1 MLVEVGWKP
10 SLYVGIDQTTEPVL
24 AIWVS
29 VGSGFQG
36 DGRVG
41 NEFCDADTYIMGWQR
56 PLGREQSGLKRRME
70 SVDIRQKQVWGG
82 NPMFYIERPL
92 SSSSYI
98 R

>member
-10 SLYVGIDQTTEPVL
+10 SFYVGIDQTTEPVL

-41 NEFCDADTYIMGWQR
+41 NEFCDADTYI
-56 PLGREQSGLKRRME
+56 S
-70 SVDIRQKQVWGG
+70 WGG
-82 NPMFYIERPL
+82 RGHWGW
-92 SSSSYI
+92 S
-98 R
+98 RVD